1 MEQNP
6 RMVEHYKKGK
16 TKVLYA
22 LAGEVAKHSDQ
33 KANMAMV
40 IETLTELLKQ

>member
-1 MEQNP
+1 MEKNP
-6 RMVEHYKKGK
+6 RMVEHYKKGNM
-16 TKVLYA
+16 KVLYA

-40 IETLTELLKQ
+40 IEALSDLLKK